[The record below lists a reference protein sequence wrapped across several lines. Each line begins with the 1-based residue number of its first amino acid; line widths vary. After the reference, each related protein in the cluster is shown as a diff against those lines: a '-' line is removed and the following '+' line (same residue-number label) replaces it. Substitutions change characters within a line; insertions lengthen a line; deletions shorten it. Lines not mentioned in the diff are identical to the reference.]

1 MYHNQDAI
9 LPPTLLPRPPRSSHR
24 LPAHIHEAG
33 TLPQRPV
40 ILIGLQFPLLLA
52 ASHKRDKRECRRG
65 NGNTDEPA
73 AEILVFGEGREGPDQ
88 ADAIEDGMAGTMQRI
103 GVGRRRVAN

>member
-1 MYHNQDAI
+1 M
-9 LPPTLLPRPPRSSHR
+9 
-24 LPAHIHEAG
+24 
-33 TLPQRPV
+33 
-40 ILIGLQFPLLLA
+40 QFPLPLA

-88 ADAIEDGMAGTMQRI
+88 ADPIENGVASTMQCI